1 MPPSPDSKMAC
12 LPLASHVGVSSDRQ
26 LSGNSPV
33 TPGLSRDTAKG
44 TSPPP
49 FTAALRVDYAKE
61 GSGDRGRGTGPN
73 VQPGVSKPT
82 SRGPQSFNEPNS
94 ARHGS
99 SKRIKRQVPMVLGG
113 REGTR
118 GEAECLCLTASGLLE
133 PKLLK

>member
-1 MPPSPDSKMAC
+1 MAC

-82 SRGPQSFNEPNS
+82 AGDPKALMNPT
-94 ARHGS
+94 
-99 SKRIKRQVPMVLGG
+99 VPDMGAQ
-113 REGTR
+113 RE
-118 GEAECLCLTASGLLE
+118 
-133 PKLLK
+133 